1 MKTNTKIKIK
11 SINDKLIL
19 EGILN
24 YYDNIYNS
32 LNNQNHQFDAIKI
45 IKLLKNIPLIE
56 FNTNIMN
63 CFKNNIQKNL
73 ITKEY
78 FISNFD
84 FKYQDKIFKNVEIVN
99 KTFLTKKGMID
110 FLEKIFINLIIKE
123 IVNGCWNISC

>member
-11 SINDKLIL
+11 SLNDKLIL
-19 EGILN
+19 EGVLN
-24 YYDNIYNS
+24 YYDNTYNS
-32 LNNQNHQFDAIKI
+32 LNNPNHQFDAIKI

>member
-1 MKTNTKIKIK
+1 MSTKIKIK

-19 EGILN
+19 EGVLN
-24 YYDNIYNS
+24 YYDNTYNS

-56 FNTNIMN
+56 FNSNIEN
-63 CFKNNIQKNL
+63 CFKNNVQKNL

-84 FKYQDKIFKNVEIVN
+84 FKYQDKIFKNIEIVN

>member
-123 IVNGCWNISC
+123 MLE